1 MPRMENLVVV
11 PRKPKE
17 NNREYAYR
25 LLRYNIMTMILA
37 PGTTINENLIC
48 EKLSVSR
55 TPVHEALTMLK
66 SECLVDIIPQ
76 SRSKVTL
83 ISLQNVREGLFMRS
97 TIEPALYRQICGNI
111 PSESLNA
118 MHENLLE
125 TESFM
130 RSEEGI
136 TIDQFINLD
145 DEFHRIAYIA
155 AQKPILW
162 NARKTVCSHFDR
174 VRYHGSL
181 IKVQNLKHIH
191 AEHKELYEYL
201 LLGGSS
207 MFHLDDFYNNHLSYF
222 KTFFSKLLEECPEF
236 FTT

>member
-1 MPRMENLVVV
+1 MDNLVVI

-25 LLRYNIMTMILA
+25 LLRYNIMTMIMT

-76 SRSKVTL
+76 SSSKVSL
-83 ISLQNVREGLFMRS
+83 ISLQNVREGLFMRA
-97 TIEPALYRQICGNI
+97 TIEPPLYRQICGNI
-111 PSESLNA
+111 PAASLNA

-125 TESFM
+125 TEALM
-130 RSEEGI
+130 RTAEGI
-136 TIDQFINLD
+136 SIDQFISLD
-145 DEFHRIAYIA
+145 DEYHRIAYFA

-162 NARKTVCSHFDR
+162 SARKTVCSHFDR
-174 VRYHGSL
+174 VRYHGSV
-181 IKVQNLKHIH
+181 IKVQDLKHIH
-191 AEHKELYEYL
+191 VEHKELYEYL
-201 LLGGSS
+201 LLGGSN
-207 MFHLDDFYNNHLSYF
+207 MFQLDEFYTNHLSYF
-222 KTFFSKLLEECPEF
+222 KTFFSRLLDECPQY